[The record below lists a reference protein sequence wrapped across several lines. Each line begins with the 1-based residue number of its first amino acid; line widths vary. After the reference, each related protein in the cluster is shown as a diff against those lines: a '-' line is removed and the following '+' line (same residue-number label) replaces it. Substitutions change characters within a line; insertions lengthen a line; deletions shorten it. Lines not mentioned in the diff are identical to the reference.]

1 MILPEVDA
9 QQFELLNSQNEAQ
22 IQIVEEMV
30 RLSEQLTC
38 LKDD

>member
-1 MILPEVDA
+1 MMILHEVDA
-9 QQFELLNSQNEAQ
+9 QQFELLVVVEAQ

-38 LKDD
+38 LK